1 MLSPRRPTVNAGAD
15 TFGADFLPAV
25 YRTGADTAAFTDVLG
40 CGTSIVQTF
49 GECIMPRLWYRD
61 LQDEACTLVM
71 SGNRLRIGRS
81 DACWLALDSDRVSRV
96 HAELVRDKFG
106 QWTIADHGSAN
117 GTKVN
122 GQAVSK
128 HVLTAGDVISIGG
141 FDLHFIDESAPV
153 EARLVD
159 AFVPGFAS
167 VSDAEDIADQGS
179 ALDIIN
185 TLLDEAAERR
195 CSDVHIEPIRTGIR
209 VRIRIDGVLEEVRTL
224 PASAAASLVSRVK
237 VMSNLNIA
245 EKRSPQDGRFRYYAG
260 DNAIDVRVAII
271 PTILGERITLRL
283 LGVDRSLQ
291 GLKVLGMSE
300 PSRKLLTKLIKKP
313 HGIILIT
320 GPTGSGKTTTLYSAI
335 SLINDVTKHIVTIE
349 NPVEYNIEGVAQVQV
364 NPDAKI
370 TFASA
375 LRSILRHDPD
385 VIMVGEIRDH
395 ETAHLALEASL
406 TGHLVFATLH
416 TNSASGALTR
426 LLDMGAEP
434 YLVASGVMACVAQR
448 LVRCVCPHCKE
459 TYRASPEEMAYCQ
472 LGKTDKAVDLARG
485 RGCSTCRGRGFLNR
499 TGLFEIVPISEAMG
513 QLIMRTAPTEQMQR
527 LAVEEG
533 MVTLRRDGIT
543 KALAGATTLAEVIRV
558 TMD

>member
-1 MLSPRRPTVNAGAD
+1 
-15 TFGADFLPAV
+15 
-25 YRTGADTAAFTDVLG
+25 
-40 CGTSIVQTF
+40 
-49 GECIMPRLWYRD
+49 MPHLWYRD
-61 LQDEACTLVM
+61 LQDEARTLVV
-71 SGNRLRIGRS
+71 SGERLRIGRS
-81 DACWLALDSDRVSRV
+81 DACWLVLDSDRVSRV
-96 HAELVRDKFG
+96 HAELIRDKAG
-106 QWTIADHGSAN
+106 QWTVADHGSAN
-117 GTKVN
+117 GTNVN

-128 HVLTAGDVISIGG
+128 HSLTAGDVIGIGG
-141 FDLHFIDESAPV
+141 FDLHFIDETAPV
-153 EARLVD
+153 EAVLADDPV
-159 AFVPGFAS
+159 AGFAS
-167 VSDAEDIADQGS
+167 VSDAEEIAAQGS

-195 CSDVHIEPIRTGIR
+195 SSDVHIEPTQTGIR
-209 VRIRIDGVLEEVRTL
+209 VRIRVDGVLEEVRTL

-237 VMSNLNIA
+237 VMSDLNIA
-245 EKRSPQDGRFRYYAG
+245 EKRSAQDGRFRHYAG

-283 LGVDRSLQ
+283 LGVDQSRH
-291 GLKVLGMSE
+291 GLEALGMGES
-300 PSRKLLTKLIKKP
+300 SRKLLTKLIKKP

-426 LLDMGAEP
+426 LLDMEAEP

-459 TYRASPEEMAYCQ
+459 IYSASPEEMAYCQ
-472 LGKTDKAVDLARG
+472 LDNTAKPVKLSRG
-485 RGCSTCRGRGFLNR
+485 RGCSKCRGTGFLNR
-499 TGLFEIVPISEAMG
+499 TGLFEIVSISEAIG
-513 QLIMRTAPTEQMQR
+513 QLIMKTAPTEQIQR

-533 MVTLRRDGIT
+533 MTTLRQDGIA
-543 KALAGATTLAEVIRV
+543 KALAGVTTLAEVIRV

>member
-1 MLSPRRPTVNAGAD
+1 
-15 TFGADFLPAV
+15 
-25 YRTGADTAAFTDVLG
+25 
-40 CGTSIVQTF
+40 
-49 GECIMPRLWYRD
+49 MPHLWYRD
-61 LQDEACTLVM
+61 LQDEARTLVL
-71 SGNRLRIGRS
+71 SGNRLRIGR
-81 DACWLALDSDRVSRV
+81 AETCWLVLDSDRISRV
-96 HAELVRDKFG
+96 HAELVLDKLG
-106 QWTIADHGSAN
+106 QWTVADHGSAN

-128 HVLTAGDVISIGG
+128 HVLTAGDVISLGG

-153 EARLVD
+153 EAKL
-159 AFVPGFAS
+159 AEGPVPGFTS
-167 VSDAEDIADQGS
+167 LSDAEEIADQGS

-185 TLLDEAAERR
+185 DVLDEAAERR
-195 CSDVHIEPIRTGIR
+195 CSDVHIEPTQTGIR
-209 VRIRIDGVLEEVRTL
+209 VRVRIDGVLEEVRSL
-224 PASAAASLVSRVK
+224 PASAAASLVSRIK
-237 VMSNLNIA
+237 VMSDLNIA
-245 EKRSPQDGRFRYYAG
+245 EKRAAQDGRFRYYAG

-283 LGVDRSLQ
+283 LGVDRSRQ
-291 GLKVLGMSE
+291 GLQILGMSE
-300 PSRKLLTKLIKKP
+300 SSRGLLTKLIKKP

-335 SLINDVTKHIVTIE
+335 AMINDVAKHIVTIE

-416 TNSASGALTR
+416 TNSACGALTR

-434 YLVASGVMACVAQR
+434 YLVASAVMACVAQR
-448 LVRCVCPHCKE
+448 LVRCVCRHCKE
-459 TYRASPEEMAYCQ
+459 TYSASPEEMAYCQ
-472 LGKTDKAVDLARG
+472 SDNTAKTVELARG
-485 RGCSTCRGRGFLNR
+485 RGCAKCRNSGFLDR
-499 TGLFEIVPISEAMG
+499 TGLFEIVPITEALG
-513 QLIMRTAPTEQMQR
+513 HLIMQTAPTEQMQR
-527 LAVEEG
+527 LAVKEG
-533 MVTLRRDGIT
+533 MTTLRQDGIA